1 MKVILI
7 ENRNH
12 VALLFRWQWSR
23 RQIDGGLVNNDNE
36 GGSDVD
42 GIAITVRLECTALDL
57 ARGQLTGNPEGCFL
71 SELPESRSSFLPKIK
86 KGNTEDTKAEILK
99 KEIKSFCEGYEG
111 AKGGSPRARVGG

>member
-86 KGNTEDTKAEILK
+86 KGNNRRYKSRNLK
-99 KEIKSFCEGYEG
+99 KRNKIFL
-111 AKGGSPRARVGG
+111 